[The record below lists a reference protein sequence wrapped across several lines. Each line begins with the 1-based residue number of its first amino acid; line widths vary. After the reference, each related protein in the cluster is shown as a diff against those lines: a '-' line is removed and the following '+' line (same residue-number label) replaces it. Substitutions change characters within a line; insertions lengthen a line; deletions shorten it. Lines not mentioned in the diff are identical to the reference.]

1 MTENWTRLMP
11 ADSWDW
17 SIPVPLSQG
26 WKVGNMIFVG
36 GQISAD
42 DKGRVVGEGDIEVQ
56 TENVFS
62 AIGKVLAEADASWGD
77 VVKLNTYYVFEGE
90 GDDIRL
96 FWERMTKVRLK
107 YIPDPGPVGTAV
119 RVAGLAYPGLLIEA
133 EAIAIVAH

>member
-1 MTENWTRLMP
+1 MKENWTRLMP
-11 ADSWDW
+11 AGSWDW

>member
-1 MTENWTRLMP
+1 MKENWTRLMP

>member
-1 MTENWTRLMP
+1 MKENWTRLMP

-62 AIGKVLAEADASWGD
+62 AIGKVLAEAGASWGD

-107 YIPDPGPVGTAV
+107 FIPDPGPVGTAV